1 MSDSVKKWHEMQE
14 EKKFS
19 FIDAQKKFDAIE
31 DKPSLT
37 DLMKS
42 QAYSILVTYQEESIL
57 EAARILNLSRKA
69 DGEKNLDI

>member
-19 FIDAQKKFDAIE
+19 FDQEKIDAIE

-37 DLMKS
+37 SLMKS
-42 QAYSILVTYQEESIL
+42 QAYTILVTYQEESIL
-57 EAARILNLSRKA
+57 EAARILSLSKNA

>member
-14 EKKFS
+14 EKKSS
-19 FIDAQKKFDAIE
+19 FDQEKIDAIE

-37 DLMKS
+37 SLMKS
-42 QAYSILVTYQEESIL
+42 QAYTILVTYQEESIL
-57 EAARILNLSRKA
+57 EAARILSLSKKA

>member
-19 FIDAQKKFDAIE
+19 FDQKKIDAIE
-31 DKPSLT
+31 DEPTLT

-42 QAYSILVTYQEESIL
+42 QAYTILVTYQEESIL
-57 EAARILNLSRKA
+57 EAARILSLSKNA

>member
-14 EKKFS
+14 EKKFN
-19 FIDAQKKFDAIE
+19 FDQEKIDALE

-37 DLMKS
+37 GEMKA
-42 QAYSILVTYQEESIL
+42 QAYAILVTYQEESIL

-69 DGEKNLDI
+69 DDEKNLDI